1 MVGWYYLNNN
11 NSFMNSF
18 TYRILAFTAIV
29 ILMNDVS
36 WARQGSSMGRV
47 ILDKNHSLE
56 SQITRANTVYV
67 INDSFTLKKDIII
80 PEGAVLLFEGGSING
95 SSKITFQNTEIK
107 GTYKAFN
114 NSLIL
119 SGTLKGNAD
128 LFYFDIRLDDKSYDN
143 GAVINKIVEICK
155 NISIPAGNIY
165 FTTPIVMPSMTR
177 VECDANLFYNG
188 KAKNISAITIK
199 QSDGIFNFNGII
211 RNESHSS
218 SYPVYTARNNSKI
231 RGLEI
236 SSVNNSYVSFKNI
249 TYFNEGLRISD
260 IEHTGCSYNTFMLG
274 VIVNANYHIRVY
286 QHNKNNVPSKSAI
299 SWCNQNLFIGGRCTN
314 FSNDWDYSAST
325 PCYCYYFK
333 GGGDEGYNDSQNSI
347 NNITIIGTSLE
358 VPNDANIYIK
368 NGSNFSII
376 NTRHENSRIALKLV
390 GRSGN
395 IRFSPG
401 YGNTKVDLTENGQQ
415 GLAMTIALYH
425 YELTDSYKEIN
436 VSRHKFITIDSPVQ
450 GRFFVKYL
458 EDTNGVITDEGRKN
472 YPVIMDTYFH
482 SKEKA
487 LITSGDVYTRSF
499 IVPENVVKIGIRAS
513 IPNMSGGVIIVG
525 D

>member
-1 MVGWYYLNNN
+1 
-11 NSFMNSF
+11 MNSF

-36 WARQGSSMGRV
+36 LARQGSSMGRV

-56 SQITRANTVYV
+56 SQISRANTVYV

-107 GTYKAFN
+107 GTYNAFN

-165 FTTPIVMPSMTR
+165 FTTPIVMSSMTR

-188 KAKNISAITIK
+188 KATNISAITIK
-199 QSDGIFNFNGII
+199 QSDGFFNFNGII

-236 SSVNNSYVSFKNI
+236 SSVNNSYVSFKQL
-249 TYFNEGLRISD
+249 F
-260 IEHTGCSYNTFMLG
+260 
-274 VIVNANYHIRVY
+274 VN
-286 QHNKNNVPSKSAI
+286 
-299 SWCNQNLFIGGRCTN
+299 
-314 FSNDWDYSAST
+314 
-325 PCYCYYFK
+325 
-333 GGGDEGYNDSQNSI
+333 
-347 NNITIIGTSLE
+347 
-358 VPNDANIYIK
+358 
-368 NGSNFSII
+368 
-376 NTRHENSRIALKLV
+376 
-390 GRSGN
+390 
-395 IRFSPG
+395 
-401 YGNTKVDLTENGQQ
+401 
-415 GLAMTIALYH
+415 
-425 YELTDSYKEIN
+425 
-436 VSRHKFITIDSPVQ
+436 
-450 GRFFVKYL
+450 FF
-458 EDTNGVITDEGRKN
+458 R
-472 YPVIMDTYFH
+472 P
-482 SKEKA
+482 
-487 LITSGDVYTRSF
+487 
-499 IVPENVVKIGIRAS
+499 
-513 IPNMSGGVIIVG
+513 
-525 D
+525 